1 MKKYNIPRQRVV
13 IKTKL
18 YTGIDDEGGQTPL
31 HLAQNNDGP
40 WVNRVGLS
48 RKKIMD
54 AVDESVKRLGT
65 YIDVLYI
72 HRLDRQTP
80 REEIMR
86 ALNDVVESGK
96 VRYIGASSVCSTLV
110 VLLDCSFSNF
120 VQMRAWEFQALQNVA
135 IQNNWHKFIVMQ
147 SYYSLIGREEER
159 EMIPYCKDAGIG
171 LVPWSPLARG
181 VLARPWATRD
191 SNRETTDIAMKLLVR
206 MRESEADKAIVDQ
219 VEKIAKAKGVSMAQ
233 VAIAWLHYHGTFP
246 ALGLNSPERI
256 DEAVGALQVKLTE
269 EEVKEL
275 EEPYLPKGLAL
286 IEI

>member
-1 MKKYNIPRQRVV
+1 MHGLWLSGVGRLGHGRRKVSSSHLPCLPTWYQYLGHGLLTHSTFSSFTKILTLDNQADCYSNGVSEIIVGKALKKYNIPRQRVV

-18 YTGIDDEGGQTPL
+18 YTGVDDEGGQTPI

-96 VRYIGASSVCSTLV
+96 VRYIGASSVHLTLI
-110 VLLDCSFSNF
+110 VLSDRSLSN
-120 VQMRAWEFQALQNVA
+120 VHRCEHGNSRPC
-135 IQNNWHKFIVMQ
+135 KT
-147 SYYSLIGREEER
+147 SL
-159 EMIPYCKDAGIG
+159 
-171 LVPWSPLARG
+171 S
-181 VLARPWATRD
+181 
-191 SNRETTDIAMKLLVR
+191 ETTGINLSSCKATTVSLAVR
-206 MRESEADKAIVDQ
+206 KSVR
-219 VEKIAKAKGVSMAQ
+219 
-233 VAIAWLHYHGTFP
+233 
-246 ALGLNSPERI
+246 
-256 DEAVGALQVKLTE
+256 
-269 EEVKEL
+269 
-275 EEPYLPKGLAL
+275 
-286 IEI
+286 